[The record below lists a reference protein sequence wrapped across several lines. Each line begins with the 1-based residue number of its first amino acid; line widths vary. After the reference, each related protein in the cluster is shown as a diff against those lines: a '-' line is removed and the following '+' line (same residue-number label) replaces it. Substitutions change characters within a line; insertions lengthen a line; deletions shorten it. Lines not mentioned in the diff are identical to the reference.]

1 MLQTFA
7 GAPKVD
13 AANVGWSNSC
23 GRKTGGAE
31 MPKLLKFLAVA
42 GSLLAFAIAALPPAK
57 AEGTFDRILR
67 EKKIRV
73 AIDVAN
79 PPFGIL
85 DKDGQPDGSDVA
97 TARQLAKDLGV
108 EIEFVQVPSPGR
120 IPALLSGRADVTIAS
135 ISITSDRAKA
145 VMFANPNGALSITVF
160 APQGVNIK
168 TPADLVGKR
177 VGITRATLEEAT
189 VPKMAPTGTR
199 IVWFDDLAATTQA
212 LLSGQVDAAAMTLFA
227 QNKVAEANPDKH
239 IETKLLVT
247 TAYYAPIVRHDE
259 FELRQWINTWLFL
272 NTQNGVLATIYR
284 KYTGVDLP
292 PLPTF

>member
-1 MLQTFA
+1 MRSFSKPFA
-7 GAPKVD
+7 MATLVLASAMF
-13 AANVGWSNSC
+13 AAH
-23 GRKTGGAE
+23 
-31 MPKLLKFLAVA
+31 P
-42 GSLLAFAIAALPPAK
+42 AFAESTLEK
-57 AEGTFDRILR
+57 ILSA
-67 EKKIRV
+67 KKIRV

-85 DKDGQPDGSDVA
+85 DKAGQPDGSDVA

-145 VMFANPNGALSITVF
+145 VMFANPNGALSITIF

-212 LLSGQVDAAAMTLFA
+212 LLSGQIDAAAMTLFA
-227 QNKVAEANPDKH
+227 QNKVAEANPDKR
-239 IETKLLVT
+239 IET
-247 TAYYAPIVRHDE
+247 
-259 FELRQWINTWLFL
+259 
-272 NTQNGVLATIYR
+272 
-284 KYTGVDLP
+284 
-292 PLPTF
+292 